1 MLPYKYQQIALEYGG
16 ERKIS
21 MSCQSYYFQEFIRG
35 GRICVIAVLMGQ
47 FYYTTVKYVGLVIA
61 HPGKHG
67 NYFVINFHL
76 LISLVDQLVVVTLKT
91 QMQNSQNI
99 HKDSQ
104 HTRKKKIVYMEQ
116 NIRRNLRNYLVHIKS
131 PIYRSIELCSPFL
144 IITHHTFF
152 FVFPLGQSIFIISEL
167 LDQRSFCISHKQC
180 WELLPQISQ
189 VLRSSELAPF
199 SQ

>member
-104 HTRKKKIVYMEQ
+104 HTRKKKNSIHGTKHQAKPQELSSPHKIPYLQVYRVMLTFPH
-116 NIRRNLRNYLVHIKS
+116 NHTSHIL
-131 PIYRSIELCSPFL
+131 LCLSFGAKHFHNFRVAGSKKLLHKPQAM
-144 IITHHTFF
+144 
-152 FVFPLGQSIFIISEL
+152 LGAIASDIL
-167 LDQRSFCISHKQC
+167 G
-180 WELLPQISQ
+180 PQ
-189 VLRSSELAPF
+189 VV
-199 SQ
+199 